1 MHIEQLYL
9 KNFRNYGELD
19 ILFDDKVNV
28 IIGDNAQGKTNL
40 MEAIYCLAFTKSH
53 RTAKEKELIQWD
65 KEYAKIEGKVT
76 KRNQS
81 IPLEITISSKGKKA
95 KLNHLEQQRL
105 SDYIGAINVV
115 MFAPEDL
122 TLVKGPPQTRRRFI
136 DMELGQIQA
145 IYIYHLTQ
153 YQKILKQRNSLLK
166 QLQRRETKQTTML
179 EVLTEQLIQ
188 HAVIILNKR
197 FIFIKL
203 LRKWAAQIHYQIS
216 HELEELEIK
225 YDTTIDVSEDDH
237 QESIAAI
244 YAQKFKEIG
253 EKEIERGTTLAG
265 PHRDDLIF
273 YVNGKDVQ
281 IYGSQGQQRTT
292 ALSLKLAEIEL
303 IYNEVGEYPILL
315 LDDVLSELDD
325 FRQSHLLNT
334 IQGKVQ
340 TFVSTTSVD
349 GINHETLKKAEL
361 FHIADGMVVTD
372 KREKEV

>member
-1 MHIEQLYL
+1 MHIEQLRL
-9 KNFRNYGELD
+9 TNFRNYDELS
-19 ILFDDKVNV
+19 IEFDDKVNV
-28 IIGDNAQGKTNL
+28 IIGENAQGKTNL

-65 KEYAKIEGKVT
+65 KEYAKIEGRVT
-76 KRNQS
+76 KRNQAV
-81 IPLEITISSKGKKA
+81 PLEMIISTKGKKA

-105 SDYIGAINVV
+105 SDFIGALNVV

-145 IYIYHLTQ
+145 TYIYHLTQ

-166 QLQRRETKQTTML
+166 QLQRREMTQVTML
-179 EVLTEQLIQ
+179 EILTDQLIQ
-188 HAVIILNKR
+188 HAAIILSKR
-197 FIFIKL
+197 FNFLKL
-203 LRKWAAQIHYQIS
+203 LRKWAAPIHHQIS
-216 HELEELEIK
+216 QEQEQLEII
-225 YDTTIDVSEDDH
+225 YDASIAVSEQDEQQQIEAAF
-237 QESIAAI
+237 QE
-244 YAQKFKEIG
+244 KFREIQD
-253 EKEIERGTTLAG
+253 KEIERGTSLAG

-273 YVNGKDVQ
+273 FVNGKDVQ
-281 IYGSQGQQRTT
+281 TYGSQGQQRTT

-303 IYNEVGEYPILL
+303 IHSEVGEYPILL

-349 GINHETLKKAEL
+349 GIHHETLEKAEI
-361 FHIADGMVVTD
+361 FRVKNGTVTSD
-372 KREKEV
+372 KR